1 MAITNGY
8 ATLNELKASLGIN
21 DNVDDTRL
29 ELAIETASREI
40 DQFCNR
46 FFYNAGTATRLY
58 AADTEWLTA
67 IDDAITITK
76 LETSGDADGVFD
88 SEWAATDYQKEPL
101 NGVGNGSTG
110 WPTTKLRAVGG
121 LLFPKLWRRATIRVT
136 GTWGWAAVPTA
147 IKTAT
152 LLQAARIFKRADAPF
167 GAAGFSDIGII
178 RVTNAI
184 DPDVR
189 QAIEPYILTRAI
201 G

>member
-8 ATLNELKASLGIN
+8 ATLAELNSALGIN
-21 DNVDDTRL
+21 DNVDDVRL
-29 ELAIETASREI
+29 ELAVETASREI
-40 DQFCNR
+40 DQFCGR
-46 FFYNAGTATRLY
+46 VFYNAGTATRLF

-67 IDDAITITK
+67 IDDLITLTK

-88 SEWAATDYQKEPL
+88 QEWAATDYQLEPL
-101 NGVGNGSTG
+101 NGVVGGTSG
-110 WPTTKLRAVGG
+110 WPKTKIRAVGG
-121 LLFPKLWRRATIRVT
+121 ILFPELWRRATIRIT

-189 QAIEPYILTRAI
+189 QAIEPFILTRAI